1 MAEQQRLVPRD
12 YRTGSHLVA
21 EVLAQEMARDSSIV
35 LFGEDIARLGGVFGA
50 TRRLAQKFGEERI
63 FDTPVSEMAFMGM
76 AVGAA
81 QAKLRPVVE
90 LMFVDFIGTC
100 FDQILNQLAKNT
112 YMSGGRVSLP
122 VVVRTAVGC
131 IGSAA
136 QHSQVLSA
144 TFAHIPGLKVAYPSS
159 PGDLQGLLAT
169 AIRDDNPVIF
179 LEHKWLLKT
188 RIEELALNDVS
199 TDAEVATV
207 PFGRLRRLKTGSDIT
222 LVSAGYLVQ
231 EALRAASTL
240 EQSGISA
247 GVIDLRTLVPLD
259 KEGLVRE
266 ARSAPHLL
274 VIDDDYADYG
284 MCAEVI
290 ATIAEGL
297 GSDAPAMS
305 RHAVAVPIPAS
316 APLEAEVVPS
326 ARSIQQ
332 TVQDIFAK
340 A

>member
-1 MAEQQRLVPRD
+1 VAEQEKPLPRD

-21 EVLAQEMARDSSIV
+21 AVLDQEMARDPSIV
-35 LFGEDIARLGGVFGA
+35 LFGEDVARLGGVFGA
-50 TRRLAQKFGEERI
+50 TRRLAQKFGQERI

-81 QAKLRPVVE
+81 QAHLRPVVE
-90 LMFVDFIGTC
+90 LMFVDFIGAC
-100 FDQILNQLAKNT
+100 FDQVLNQMAKNT

-144 TFAHIPGLKVAYPSS
+144 TFAHIPGLKVVYPAS
-159 PGDLQGLLAT
+159 PGDLQGLLLT
-169 AIRDDNPVIF
+169 AIREDDPVIF
-179 LEHKWLLKT
+179 LEHKWLLKI

-199 TDAEVATV
+199 TGAEIPAV
-207 PFGRLRRLKTGSDIT
+207 PFGRLRRLRTGSDIT
-222 LVSAGYLVQ
+222 LVGAGYLVQ
-231 EALRAASTL
+231 EALRAASRL
-240 EQSGISA
+240 EQKGISA

-259 KEGLVRE
+259 REGLIRE
-266 ARSAPHLL
+266 AASAPRLL
-274 VIDDDYADYG
+274 VIDDDYTHYG

-297 GSDAPAMS
+297 RSDAPVMS

-316 APLEAEVVPS
+316 APLEAEIVPS
-326 ARSIQQ
+326 ARSIEK
-332 TVQDIFAK
+332 TVEDILAK